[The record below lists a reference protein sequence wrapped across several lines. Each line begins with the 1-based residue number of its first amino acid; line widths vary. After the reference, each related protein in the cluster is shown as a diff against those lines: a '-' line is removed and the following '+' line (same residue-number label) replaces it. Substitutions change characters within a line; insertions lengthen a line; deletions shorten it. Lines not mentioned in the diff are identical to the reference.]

1 MTLVDRRSRS
11 CQLTYHQLCC
21 SVLVTILQVFLDLLH
36 TTLSRKTG
44 LFSSK
49 SSKTSKKSWKNFV
62 DGESEFN
69 IIRLLYSFGKGRA
82 LQIKKCILLIYQN
95 IYKYLSDLYDFLQQ
109 KFRFIGK
116 MSGLNPVLS
125 KDQKDKMQLI
135 TISFWYSAFLGFPSK
150 NRFVK

>member
-11 CQLTYHQLCC
+11 RQLTYHQLCC

-69 IIRLLYSFGKGRA
+69 IIRLLYSFGRNAEVLTREREGTSY
-82 LQIKKCILLIYQN
+82 KKWIILIYQN
-95 IYKYLSDLYDFLQQ
+95 IYKYLSDLYDLLQQ
-109 KFRFIGK
+109 KFRFVRK
-116 MSGLNPVLS
+116 CRPW
-125 KDQKDKMQLI
+125 
-135 TISFWYSAFLGFPSK
+135 T
-150 NRFVK
+150 